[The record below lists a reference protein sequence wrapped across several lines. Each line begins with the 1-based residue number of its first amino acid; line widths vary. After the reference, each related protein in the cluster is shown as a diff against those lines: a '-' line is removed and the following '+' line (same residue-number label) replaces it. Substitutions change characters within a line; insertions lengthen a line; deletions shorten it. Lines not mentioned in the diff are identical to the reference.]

1 MIADPHEEGT
11 VSDAQVELAVI
22 QTLESTRR
30 GETHWFTR
38 GLAEAT
44 GLSRMITKI
53 RRLLSGPEPRTR
65 S

>member
-44 GLSRMITKI
+44 GLSRMITKMN
-53 RRLLSGPEPRTR
+53 RLRV
-65 S
+65 